1 MTKTQAREVKMAQ
14 AAIAH
19 GMPDMAARIISAL
32 IRCAMRQRDADEL
45 RALAQSLGVAN
56 HPEFIA

>member
-32 IRCAMRQRDADEL
+32 IRSSVSG
-45 RALAQSLGVAN
+45 RATAQLLQQAREWRITN
-56 HPEFIA
+56 HPEFII